1 MQKSATNKNV
11 EKITKT
17 PVNAGVFYH
26 KITKDIECHIL
37 IVYNKN
43 ALGISSAGYNNLSKM
58 SDMTKTISNQFGL
71 EGRDIH
77 K

>member
-43 ALGISSAGYNNLSKM
+43 ALGIPSAGYRSPIKV
-58 SDMTKTISNQFGL
+58 SITDKISNQGWRVA
-71 EGRDIH
+71 E
-77 K
+77 